1 MGRRAFWT
9 ALCVAACAIGGGT
22 YWLVETGR
30 IDLQPAPAA
39 QAQTVTQERATTVEA
54 AEVTVDTVVDSIHA
68 VGTLRPNEAVVVSPE
83 IAGRIDRIGF
93 SEGDRVTQGDVL
105 VELDSEILRAELA
118 KAESDLTL
126 AEANRERAM
135 TLAKQGTGTLRARD
149 EAVAA
154 FRVAQANRELARARL
169 GKATI
174 DAPFSGVLG
183 FRTVSVG
190 AYVTPGDTLVELADI
205 DPIKVDFR
213 VPELVLSEIRR
224 GQTIRVLVDA
234 VPGTTFDGT
243 VYAIDPVVDENG
255 RAIRMRA
262 EVPNPD
268 GTLFPGLFARVQ
280 ILAAQ
285 RENAVLVPE
294 SSVFARGGG
303 QYVYRVIDGRAV
315 LTQVELGQRR
325 PGEVEI
331 TQGLA
336 AGDVVITAGHEKARD
351 KGKVDVLA
359 IEGSSRG
366 STGGSSGGSS

>member
-1 MGRRAFWT
+1 
-9 ALCVAACAIGGGT
+9 VI
-22 YWLVETGR
+22 
-30 IDLQPAPAA
+30 I
-39 QAQTVTQERATTVEA
+39 
-54 AEVTVDTVVDSIHA
+54 DTVVDSIHA

-83 IAGRIDRIGF
+83 IPGRIARIGF
-93 SEGDRVTQGDVL
+93 NAGDRVAQGDVL

-118 KAESDLTL
+118 KADSDMTL

-135 TLAKQGTGTLRARD
+135 TLARQGTGTLRARD

-169 GKATI
+169 SKATI
-174 DAPFSGVLG
+174 EAPFSGILG

-205 DPIKVDFR
+205 DPIKIDFR
-213 VPELVLSEIRR
+213 VPELVLASIRR

-234 VPGTTFDGT
+234 VPGATFDGT
-243 VYAIDPVVDENG
+243 VYAIDPIVDENG

-268 GTLFPGLFARVQ
+268 AALFPGLFARVQ

-294 SSVFARGGG
+294 SAVFSRGGA
-303 QYVYRVIDGRAV
+303 QYVFRVVDGTAAQTRV
-315 LTQVELGQRR
+315 DLGQRR
-325 PGEVEI
+325 PGAVEI
-331 TQGLA
+331 TQGLS
-336 AGDVVITAGHEKARD
+336 AGDIVITAGQEKVRD
-351 KGKVDVLA
+351 KGPVDVLP
-359 IEGSSRG
+359 
-366 STGGSSGGSS
+366 TGGTS

>member
-1 MGRRAFWT
+1 MGVRSFWI
-9 ALCVAACAIGGGT
+9 ALGVVVVATGAGT

-30 IDLQPAPAA
+30 IDFEPAA
-39 QAQTVTQERATTVEA
+39 AARAQTTDAERATIVEA
-54 AEVTVDTVVDSIHA
+54 TPVIIDTVVDSIHA

-83 IAGRIDRIGF
+83 IAGRIGRIGF
-93 SEGDRVTQGDVL
+93 NEGDRVNQGEVL
-105 VELDSEILRAELA
+105 IELDSEILRAELA
-118 KAESDLTL
+118 KAESDMTL

-154 FRVAQANRELARARL
+154 FRVAQADRELARARL

-174 DAPFSGVLG
+174 EAPFSGILG

-190 AYVTPGDTLVELADI
+190 AYVTPGDTLVDLADI

-234 VPGTTFDGT
+234 VPGTKFDGT

-268 GTLFPGLFARVQ
+268 GILFPGLFARVQ
-280 ILAAQ
+280 ILAAE

-303 QYVYRVIDGRAV
+303 QYVFRVVDGRAA
-315 LTQVELGQRR
+315 LTQVKLGQRR
-325 PGEVEI
+325 PGAVEI
-331 TQGLA
+331 IEGLA
-336 AGDVVITAGHEKARD
+336 AGDVVITAGHEKVRD
-351 KGKVDVLA
+351 KGSVDVLA
-359 IEGSSRG
+359 
-366 STGGSSGGSS
+366 TGGAS

>member
-1 MGRRAFWT
+1 MGRRSFWI
-9 ALCVAACAIGGGT
+9 ALSIAVVAAGAGT
-22 YWLVETGR
+22 YWLVETGQ
-30 IDLQPAPAA
+30 LALEPAPPAK
-39 QAQTVTQERATTVEA
+39 AQTATPERATTVEA
-54 AEVTVDTVVDSIHA
+54 APVIVDTVEDTIHA

-83 IAGRIDRIGF
+83 IAGRIGSIGF
-93 SEGDRVTQGDVL
+93 NEGDRVNQGDVL
-105 VELDSEILRAELA
+105 IELDSEILRAELA
-118 KAESDLTL
+118 KAESDMTL
-126 AEANRERAM
+126 AEANRDRAM

-154 FRVAQANRELARARL
+154 YRVAQANRELAQARL

-174 DAPFSGVLG
+174 EAPFSGILG

-268 GTLFPGLFARVQ
+268 GILFPGLFARVH
-280 ILAAQ
+280 ILAAR

-303 QYVYRVIDGRAV
+303 QYVYRVIDGKAA
-315 LTQVELGQRR
+315 LTRVELGQRR

-331 TQGLA
+331 LEGLD

-351 KGKVDVLA
+351 KGSVDVL
-359 IEGSSRG
+359 
-366 STGGSSGGSS
+366 TSGGTS